1 MILTFSLAG
10 RSWRMDT
17 DAGRD
22 ISIPLRFNGPQ
33 PQAFHIDA
41 AFSQAVEAGSFVG
54 DTRRGGACNCETV
67 TLNPHGN
74 GTHTECMGHVVDERL
89 AVGAMLREPFV
100 PAVVASVMPVNAGNG
115 DKALEGV
122 PVGDRV
128 ITRRALVNAF
138 ELLGS
143 VPREFF
149 AALVL
154 RTLPNDPSKLTAAY
168 SGTNPAYL
176 TQAAMRLVRELG
188 VRHLLL
194 DLPSVD
200 REEDNGAL
208 AAHRI
213 FWDLPA
219 AGHGM
224 PDSSEA
230 RTITEMIYVDDE
242 IADGLYMLN
251 LQIPHFMLD
260 AAPSRP
266 ILFPLIGEE

>member
-1 MILTFSLAG
+1 MILAFNLAG
-10 RSWRMDT
+10 GSWQIDT
-17 DAGRD
+17 DAAHD
-22 ISIPLRFNGPQ
+22 ISIPLHFNGPQ
-33 PQAFHIDA
+33 PRAFGIGPA
-41 AFSQAVEAGSFVG
+41 ISTSVEAGSFVG

-74 GTHTECMGHVVDERL
+74 GTHTECMGHVVDARV
-89 AVGAMLREPFV
+89 AVAAVLREPFV
-100 PAVVASVMPVNAGNG
+100 PSVLASVTPLNAGNG
-115 DKALEGV
+115 DRMLEGAA
-122 PVGDRV
+122 VGDRV
-128 ITRRALVNAF
+128 ITRRALVNAL
-138 ELLGS
+138 EGLGS

-149 AALVL
+149 SALVL
-154 RTLPNDPSKLTAAY
+154 RTLPNDDSKLSAAY

-176 TQAAMRLVRELG
+176 TQAAMHLIRKLG

-200 REEDNGAL
+200 REEDEGRL

-219 AGHGM
+219 EGHGR
-224 PDSSEA
+224 PAPAEA
-230 RTITEMIYVDDE
+230 RTITEMIYVRDH
-242 IADGLYMLN
+242 IADGCYMLN

-266 ILFPLIGEE
+266 LLFELIRRQ

>member
-1 MILTFSLAG
+1 MILAFELAG
-10 RSWRMDT
+10 GSWQIDT
-17 DAGRD
+17 DAAHD
-22 ISIPLRFNGPQ
+22 ISIPLHFNGPQ
-33 PQAFHIDA
+33 PRAFGIDA
-41 AFSQAVEAGSFVG
+41 AISRPVEAGGFVG

-74 GTHTECMGHVVDERL
+74 GTHTECLGHVVDERV
-89 AVGAMLREPFV
+89 AVAAVLREPFL
-100 PAVVASVMPVNAGNG
+100 PAVVASVTPLNAGNG
-115 DKALEGV
+115 DKALEGAA
-122 PVGDRV
+122 VGDRV
-128 ITRRALVNAF
+128 ITRRALVNAL
-138 ELLGS
+138 EALGS

-149 AALVL
+149 SALVL
-154 RTLPNDPSKLTAAY
+154 RTLPNDESRLNAAY

-176 TQAAMRLVRELG
+176 TPAAMRLIRELG

-200 REEDNGAL
+200 REEDDGRL

-219 AGHGM
+219 EGHLG
-224 PDSSEA
+224 PEPLEA
-230 RTITEMIYVDDE
+230 RTITEMIFVGNH
-242 IADGLYMLN
+242 IADGCYMLN

-266 ILFPLIGEE
+266 LLFGLIRRK